1 MLILPVLAPKQST
14 ATIPLLEISTAGS
27 SEIVTVSDDVHPGY
41 IRFKLFESE

>member
-1 MLILPVLAPKQST
+1 MLAPKQSA

-41 IRFKLFESE
+41 IRFRLFESE